1 MVKLI
6 IYNED
11 DDVTTEIKFP
21 SSTGRFESIITA
33 ILDNDI
39 ELEDESFLYTNGER
53 IQLNK
58 TYYFQNDQTI
68 KIRNPLYFEGSSKR
82 YNSITTS
89 LIKKL
94 KISNNK
100 GKLWRNIKEGI
111 NLFGKCKNE
120 KCEAFRKEV
129 IQNIKE
135 DEYDLNLHN
144 NKMECPMC
152 DSNCSI
158 RMAGFYKCSYSIQGE
173 YRKINESDDNDNEI
187 EEYIKNDK
195 TNGENMFKLKVL
207 DNGIYYIKLFFKVSK
222 L

>member
-39 ELEDESFLYTNGER
+39 ELEDESFLYTRGER

-58 TYYFQNDQTI
+58 TYYFENGQTI

-82 YNSITTS
+82 YNSVTTS

-111 NLFGKCKNE
+111 NLFGKCKND
-120 KCEAFRKEV
+120 KCEAFGKEV

-135 DEYDLNLHN
+135 DEYYLNLDSN
-144 NKMECPMC
+144 EMECPMC
-152 DSNCSI
+152 NCNCII
-158 RMAGFYKCSYSIQGE
+158 RTAGFYKCSYSIQGKFRNLQE
-173 YRKINESDDNDNEI
+173 NEDNEVK
-187 EEYIKNDK
+187 EYIKNEK
-195 TNGENMFKLKVL
+195 TNGENMFKFKVF

-222 L
+222 F